1 VGRYLLTRL
10 GQGLVTL
17 FLASIVVFAGVRA
30 LPGDPALA
38 LAGEEASPE
47 TVAALRTQ
55 LGLDQ
60 SIVVQFLRFLGNAL
74 SGDLGDSV
82 RTGTPVTELIAA
94 TLPVT
99 AWLSLYA
106 IVIAVVVG
114 MAAGALAAVNQGRWP
129 DLAVGG
135 LSLLSLSV
143 PNFWLGLLAILYLAV
158 GLGWF
163 PASGYAAFTEEPL
176 RALWHLTLPALIL
189 GTGLAAIVMRQTRAS
204 MIDALAADYVR
215 TARAKGSSRSTVIVR
230 YAMRNSLVVVV
241 TIVGLQLGGL
251 ISGAVVTERI
261 FGLPGFGKLTLDS
274 VFTRDYPVIQGV
286 VLVVTLAYILINLA
300 VDVLYSVIDPRIRVA
315 GGGSA

>member
-1 VGRYLLTRL
+1 MGRYLLTRL
-10 GQGLVTL
+10 GQGAVTL

-38 LAGEEASPE
+38 MAGEEATPE
-47 TVAALRTQ
+47 TLAAVRTQ
-55 LGLDQ
+55 LGLDE
-60 SIVVQFLRFLGNAL
+60 SIVVQYFRFLGNVL

-106 IVIAVVVG
+106 IVIAVVFG
-114 MAAGALAAVNQGRWP
+114 MAAGALAAANQGRWP

-135 LSLLSLSV
+135 VSLLSLSV

-163 PASGYAAFTEEPL
+163 PASGYVAVTEEPL
-176 RALWHLTLPALIL
+176 RALWQLTLPALIL
-189 GTGLAAIVMRQTRAS
+189 GTGLAAIVMRQTRSS

-215 TARAKGSSRSTVIVR
+215 TARAKGASRGTVLVR
-230 YAMRNSLVVVV
+230 YAMPNSLIVVV

-261 FGLPGFGKLTLDS
+261 FALPGFGKLTLDS

-315 GGGSA
+315 GGGTT

>member
-1 VGRYLLTRL
+1 VTRYLLTRL
-10 GQGLVTL
+10 GQGAITLV
-17 FLASIVVFAGVRA
+17 LASIVVFAGVRA

-38 LAGEEASPE
+38 LAGEEATPE
-47 TVAALRTQ
+47 TLAAVRAQ

-60 SIVVQFLRFLGNAL
+60 SIVAQYLRFLGNAL
-74 SGDLGDSV
+74 TGDLGESV

-114 MAAGALAAVNQGRWP
+114 MTAGALAAVRQGKWQ

-135 LSLLSLSV
+135 ASMLSLSV
-143 PNFWLGLLAILYLAV
+143 PNFWLGMLAILYLAV
-158 GLGWF
+158 GFGWF
-163 PASGYAAFTEEPL
+163 PASGYVAVAEEPL

-215 TARAKGSSRSTVIVR
+215 TARAKGSSRSTVVVR
-230 YAMRNSLVVVV
+230 YAMRNSLIVVV

-261 FGLPGFGKLTLDS
+261 FALPGFGKLTLDS
-274 VFTRDYPVIQGV
+274 VFSRDYPVIQGV

-300 VDVLYSVIDPRIRVA
+300 VDVLYTVIDPRIRVA
-315 GGGSA
+315 GGGNA

>member
-1 VGRYLLTRL
+1 MARYLLTRL
-10 GQGLVTL
+10 GQGLITL
-17 FLASIVVFAGVRA
+17 VLASIVVFAGVRA

-38 LAGEEASPE
+38 MAGEEATPE
-47 TVAALRTQ
+47 RLAAIRAE
-55 LGLDQ
+55 LGLDE
-60 SIVVQFLRFLGNAL
+60 SIVVQYLRFLGNAL
-74 SGDLGDSV
+74 TGDFGDSV
-82 RTGTPVTELIAA
+82 RTGTPVTELIAT

-106 IVIAVVVG
+106 IVIAVVFG
-114 MAAGALAAVNQGRWP
+114 MAAGALASAYRGRWP

-135 LSLLSLSV
+135 VSLLSLSV

-163 PASGYAAFTEEPL
+163 PASGYVAFSEEPL

-189 GTGLAAIVMRQTRAS
+189 GTGLAAIVMRQTRSS

-215 TARAKGSSRSTVIVR
+215 TARAKGASRGTVLVR
-230 YAMRNSLVVVV
+230 YAMRNSLIVVV

-261 FGLPGFGKLTLDS
+261 FALPG
-274 VFTRDYPVIQGV
+274 
-286 VLVVTLAYILINLA
+286 
-300 VDVLYSVIDPRIRVA
+300 
-315 GGGSA
+315 

>member
-1 VGRYLLTRL
+1 VARYLLTRL
-10 GQGLVTL
+10 AQGAVTM

-47 TVAALRTQ
+47 ALAAVRAQ

-60 SIVVQFLRFLGNAL
+60 SIVVQYFRFLGNAL
-74 SGDLGDSV
+74 SGNFGDSV

-106 IVIAVVVG
+106 IVVAVVVG
-114 MAAGALAAVNQGRWP
+114 MAAGALAAANRGRWP

-135 LSLLSLSV
+135 VSLLSLSV

-163 PASGYAAFTEEPL
+163 PASGYVAVTEEPL

-189 GTGLAAIVMRQTRAS
+189 GTGLAAIVMRQARSS

-215 TARAKGSSRSTVIVR
+215 TARAKGASRGRVLVR
-230 YAMRNSLVVVV
+230 YAMRNSLIVVV

-261 FGLPGFGKLTLDS
+261 FALPGFGKLTLDS

-315 GGGSA
+315 GGGNA